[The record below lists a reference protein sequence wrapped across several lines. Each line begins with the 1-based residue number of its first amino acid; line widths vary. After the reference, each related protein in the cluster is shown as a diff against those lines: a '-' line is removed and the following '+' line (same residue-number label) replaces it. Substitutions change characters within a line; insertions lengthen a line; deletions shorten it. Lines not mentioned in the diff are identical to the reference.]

1 MMLSGESQGGASTAR
16 TVAIAATGVQKT
28 YRATRGRDVTALS
41 EVNLSIAEGEFL
53 SIVGPSGCGKS
64 TFLNLAAGLLPCSSG
79 TIAIG
84 GKVVTEPST
93 DVGIVFQNAL
103 LLDWRTVLE
112 NVMLPIEVMGLPRKE
127 YRDAAVQLLEMSGL
141 ASFADSY
148 PWQLSGGMQ
157 RRVAICRALVFNPPI
172 LLLDEPFGALDAM
185 TRDYMNVELMRIWQR
200 YRKTVVLITHSIAEA
215 VLLSD
220 RVVVMSP
227 APGKILEIIDI
238 DLPRPRSLDVTSS
251 PRFGELAGQ
260 IRSFFSAEMFLSA
273 GAKVN

>member
-1 MMLSGESQGGASTAR
+1 MVSGAERRGGASSGSTA
-16 TVAIAATGVQKT
+16 AIHATGVHKT
-28 YRATRGRDVTALS
+28 YRAARGRAVVALNDI
-41 EVNLSIAEGEFL
+41 NLSVAPGEFL

-64 TFLNLAAGLLPCSSG
+64 TFLNLVAGLLPSSAG
-79 TIAIG
+79 TITVG
-84 GKVVTEPST
+84 GNTVTEPST

-112 NVMLPIEVMGLPRKE
+112 NIMVPIEVMGLPRAE
-127 YRDAAVQLLEMSGL
+127 HRDAALQLLEMSGL

-185 TRDYMNVELMRIWQR
+185 TRDYMNIELMRIWQR
-200 YRKTVVLITHSIAEA
+200 NRKTVVLITHSIAEA

-220 RVVVMSP
+220 RVAVMSP
-227 APGKILEIIDI
+227 TPGRILEIIDI
-238 DLPRPRSLDVTSS
+238 DLRRPRSLEVTST
-251 PRFGELAGQ
+251 PRFGELAGR
-260 IRSFFSAEMFLSA
+260 IRAFFSAEMFLSA
-273 GAKVN
+273 GARTA

>member
-1 MMLSGESQGGASTAR
+1 MLPGEERRDGAASTHAA
-16 TVAIAATGVQKT
+16 AIQAAGVHKT
-28 YRATRGRDVTALS
+28 YRATRGRTVVALS
-41 EVNLSIAEGEFL
+41 DINLSVADGEFL

-64 TFLNLAAGLLPCSSG
+64 TFLNLVAGLLSSSAG
-79 TIAIG
+79 MITVG
-84 GKVVTEPST
+84 GKAVTEPST

-112 NVMLPIEVMGLPRKE
+112 NIMVPIEVMGLPRKE
-127 YRDAAVQLLEMSGL
+127 HREAALQLLEMSGL

-185 TRDYMNVELMRIWQR
+185 TRDYMNIELMRIWQQN
-200 YRKTVVLITHSIAEA
+200 RKTVILITHSIAEA

-220 RVVVMSP
+220 RVAVMSP
-227 APGKILEIIDI
+227 APGRILQIIDI
-238 DLPRPRSLDVTSS
+238 DIPRPRALEVTST
-251 PRFGELAGQ
+251 PRFGELAGR
-260 IRSFFSAEMFLSA
+260 IRAFFSAEMFLSA
-273 GAKVN
+273 GAKIA

>member
-1 MMLSGESQGGASTAR
+1 MTA
-16 TVAIAATGVQKT
+16 TATIVATGVNKT
-28 YRATRGRDVTALS
+28 YRAAHGRSVEALRDI
-41 EVNLSIAEGEFL
+41 NLAIADGEFL

-64 TFLNLAAGLLPCSSG
+64 TFLTLVAGLLPVSG
-79 TIAIG
+79 GSITLA
-84 GKVVTEPST
+84 GKRITEPST

-112 NVMLPIEVMGLPRKE
+112 NIMVPIEVMGLPRKE
-127 YRDAAVQLLEMSGL
+127 YREAALKLLDMSGL
-141 ASFADSY
+141 ADFAEHY
-148 PWQLSGGMQ
+148 PAQLSGGMQ

-200 YRKTVVLITHSIAEA
+200 NRKTVILITHSIPEA

-220 RVVVMSP
+220 RVAVMSP
-227 APGKILEIIDI
+227 VPGRILEVIDI
-238 DLPRPRSLDVTSS
+238 DLPRPRPLEVTST

-260 IRSFFSAEMFLSA
+260 IRRFFSADMFLSA
-273 GAKVN
+273 GAKAS

>member
-1 MMLSGESQGGASTAR
+1 MLSGGERQEGASITHAA
-16 TVAIAATGVQKT
+16 AIHAVGVHKT
-28 YRATRGRDVTALS
+28 YRAARGRTVVALS
-41 EVNLSIAEGEFL
+41 DINLSVADGEFL

-64 TFLNLAAGLLPCSSG
+64 TFLNLVAGLLRSSAG
-79 TIAIG
+79 KIIVG
-84 GKVVTEPST
+84 GKTVAEPST

-112 NVMLPIEVMGLPRKE
+112 NIMVPIEVMGLPRKE
-127 YRDAAVQLLEMSGL
+127 HREAALQLLEMSGL

-185 TRDYMNVELMRIWQR
+185 TRDYMNIELMRIWQQN
-200 YRKTVVLITHSIAEA
+200 RKTVILITHSIAEA

-220 RVVVMSP
+220 RVAVMSP
-227 APGKILEIIDI
+227 APGQILEIIDI
-238 DLPRPRSLDVTSS
+238 DIPRPRSLEITSTA
-251 PRFGELAGQ
+251 RFGELAGR
-260 IRSFFSAEMFLSA
+260 IRAFFSAEMFLSA
-273 GAKVN
+273 GAKIA

>member
-1 MMLSGESQGGASTAR
+1 MVSGGGRQDEASITHVAAIHATA
-16 TVAIAATGVQKT
+16 VHKT
-28 YRATRGRDVTALS
+28 YRAARGRSVDALS
-41 EVNLSIAEGEFL
+41 DINLSVADGEFL

-64 TFLNLAAGLLPCSSG
+64 TFLNLVAGLLPSSG
-79 TIAIG
+79 GTIMVG

-112 NVMLPIEVMGLPRKE
+112 NIMLPIEVMGLPRKE
-127 YRDAAVQLLEMSGL
+127 HRDMALQLLEMSGL
-141 ASFADSY
+141 TSFADNY

-185 TRDYMNVELMRIWQR
+185 TRDYMNVELMRIWQQ
-200 YRKTVVLITHSIAEA
+200 YRKTVILITHSIPEA

-220 RVVVMSP
+220 RVAVMSP
-227 APGKILEIIDI
+227 APGRILEIIDI
-238 DLPRPRSLDVTSS
+238 DLPRPRALEVTST

-260 IRSFFSAEMFLSA
+260 IRAFFSADMFLSA
-273 GAKVN
+273 GAKVA